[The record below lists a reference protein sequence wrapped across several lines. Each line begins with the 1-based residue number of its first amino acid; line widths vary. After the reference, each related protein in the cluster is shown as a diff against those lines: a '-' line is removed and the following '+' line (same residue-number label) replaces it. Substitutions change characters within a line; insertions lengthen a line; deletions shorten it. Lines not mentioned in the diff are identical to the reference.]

1 MMFQRPQH
9 QHITAIRIFLLGFV
23 MTVLPFS
30 NHTLHAQNGAVM
42 GGNVVSSTMTGALLG
57 AATMGLQDESQ
68 FTDPLRVGVGLGIL
82 GGIGLTVYD
91 LIETKGVA
99 QPVRHGAFIT
109 SNNTGT
115 VLLVDTI
122 YGAVAG
128 SLIGTAI
135 ILVSNQPLVDGLQ
148 YGGSVGAWMG
158 FTFGLVDAFVLSQP
172 NVQWGRPSRQLD
184 WRSPNPDALVWS
196 QAVTHPSAGA
206 YPFRPASPA
215 FHDDANLNLRFLQP
229 GIVPILTTQAEAAPV
244 RSIRPTLNVVSLRLD
259 F

>member
-1 MMFQRPQH
+1 MALQTTAPERF
-9 QHITAIRIFLLGFV
+9 TAIRFHLIGFLLAV
-23 MTVLPFS
+23 APLFS
-30 NHTLHAQNGAVM
+30 PVLHAQNGAVM

-57 AATMGLQDESQ
+57 AATLGLQNETQ

-82 GGIGLTVYD
+82 GGIGISVYD
-91 LIETKGVA
+91 LVDTRGVA

-109 SNNTGT
+109 TNNTGT

-158 FTFGLVDAFVLSQP
+158 FTFGLFDAFVLSQP
-172 NVQWGRPSRQLD
+172 NLQRNRPSLQRS

-196 QAVTHPSAGA
+196 HATATTLPEL
-206 YPFRPASPA
+206 PAAHVASEETK
-215 FHDDANLNLRFLQP
+215 LNLRFFQP
-229 GIVPILTTQAEAAPV
+229 GVMSTLTAKAESAPV
-244 RSIRPTLNVVSLRLD
+244 RTIRPTLNVVSFRLD

>member
-1 MMFQRPQH
+1 MDCQMPTIKR
-9 QHITAIRIFLLGFV
+9 T
-23 MTVLPFS
+23 TVLRNQMLGLLLAAVILP
-30 NHTLHAQNGAVM
+30 NNNLQAQNGAVM

-57 AATMGLQDESQ
+57 AATMGLQNESQ

-82 GGIGLTVYD
+82 GGIGLSVYD
-91 LIETKGVA
+91 LVQTRGVA

-109 SNNTGT
+109 TNNTGT

-172 NVQWGRPSRQLD
+172 NVQWNSPTRQRG
-184 WRSPNPDALVWS
+184 WETPNPEALVFS
-196 QAVTHPSAGA
+196 QPSSGGNPMRSAYGA
-206 YPFRPASPA
+206 P
-215 FHDDANLNLRFLQP
+215 HDDAKLNLRFLQP
-229 GIVPILTTQAEAAPV
+229 GVVSTLTAKAEAAPV
-244 RSIRPTLNVVSLRLD
+244 RAVRPTINVVSFRLD